1 MDVQYT
7 NSGEENHQ
15 WTGSQDANVA
25 LSELRG
31 ASRHSWELV

>member
-15 WTGSQDANVA
+15 WIGSQDAKVT

-31 ASRHSWELV
+31 ASRHLWELV